1 MWFRAGSFAANAA
14 ATRCSGAAPAALDD
28 APARGEG
35 DAAAQGAGM
44 VDIGRM
50 FGADPAAAARFL
62 GLPGTS
68 SHGAS
73 EGAGVVLIGAPSA
86 TPYASVGAYCA
97 EAPAAIRAAAAAYA
111 ANLGHVNFDLGR
123 PILPAGR
130 VAVDAGDL
138 PCDPDRPA
146 EARARIAD
154 AVGAIVGRGAVPIVL
169 GGDDSVQIPMLEAL
183 GRTGR
188 QVSIV
193 QIDAHIDWRDEVQG
207 ERLGLS
213 STMRRAAEMAHVGTM
228 VQIGARAIGS
238 ARPADLA
245 DARARGV
252 HLFPAA
258 AIARAGIGPALA
270 AVPEGGDIAICFDF
284 DALDPAVMPA
294 VIGRAAG
301 GLGYGDWLGLVEGL
315 AARGRIV
322 ACGMVEFMPAR
333 DIDGMGAMVAAQA
346 VAAMIGTIAGQG

>member
-1 MWFRAGSFAANAA
+1 
-14 ATRCSGAAPAALDD
+14 
-28 APARGEG
+28 
-35 DAAAQGAGM
+35 M

-50 FGADPAAAARFL
+50 FGADPAAAARFM
-62 GLPGTS
+62 GLPGSATL
-68 SHGAS
+68 GAA
-73 EGAGVVLIGAPSA
+73 ERAGIVLFGAPSA

-97 EAPAAIRAAAAAYA
+97 GGAAAIRAAAAPYA

-123 PILPAGR
+123 PILPEGC

-138 PCDPDRPA
+138 PCDPARPA
-146 EARARIAD
+146 EARALIGD
-154 AVGAIVGRGAVPIVL
+154 AVRAIVGRGAVPIVL
-169 GGDDSVQIPMLEAL
+169 GGDDSVQIPMLQAL
-183 GRTGR
+183 GQTGR
-188 QVSIV
+188 PLSIV

-252 HLFPAA
+252 RLFPAA
-258 AIARAGIGPALA
+258 AIARDGFGPALA
-270 AVPEGGDIAICFDF
+270 ALPKGGDIAICFDF
-284 DALDPAVMPA
+284 DALDPAIMPA

-301 GLGYGDWLGLVEGL
+301 GLGYDAWLGLVEGL
-315 AARGRIV
+315 VARGRIV
-322 ACGMVEFMPAR
+322 ACGMVEFMPER
-333 DIDGMGAMVAAQA
+333 DIDGMGGMVAAQA
-346 VAAMIGTIAGQG
+346 VAAMIGIIAGQG

>member
-1 MWFRAGSFAANAA
+1 MAG
-14 ATRCSGAAPAALDD
+14 
-28 APARGEG
+28 
-35 DAAAQGAGM
+35 QGAGM
-44 VDIGRM
+44 VDIGKM
-50 FGADPAAAARFL
+50 FGADPAAAARFM

-68 SHGAS
+68 TLGAR
-73 EGAGVVLIGAPSA
+73 EGAGIVLIGAPSA

-97 EAPAAIRAAAAAYA
+97 EGPAAIRAAAAAYA

-138 PCDPDRPA
+138 PCDPARPA
-146 EARARIAD
+146 EARALIAD
-154 AVGAIVGRGAVPIVL
+154 AVGAVVGRGAVPIVI

-183 GRTGR
+183 GHTGR
-188 QVSIV
+188 PLSIV
-193 QIDAHIDWRDEVQG
+193 QIDAHIDWRDAVQG

-238 ARPADLA
+238 ARPADLE

-252 HLFPAA
+252 RFFTAA
-258 AIARAGIGPALA
+258 AIAREGIGPALA
-270 AVPEGGDIAICFDF
+270 AVPAGGDIAICFDF

-301 GLGYGDWLGLVEGL
+301 GLGYGDWLGLIEGV

-346 VAAMIGTIAGQG
+346 LSAMIGTIAGQG